1 MNSVPLNDIFHPR
14 SIAVVGASA
23 SSTNMHTRMFFDP
36 LIEFGYP
43 GQLYPVNPKFT
54 EVSGLKAYPN
64 LRDIPGPVDH
74 VISLVPAAATPQL
87 LADCVA
93 KRVKTIQLFTA
104 GFVET
109 GETDGVKLQNELV
122 RIARSGGVR
131 LLGPNCVGLYCPGSR
146 ISYCADFPKQAG
158 RVAFIAQ
165 SGGYTYLAVR
175 LAAGRGVHFGKVIS
189 YGNAADVNE
198 ADLLEFMANDPET
211 DIITAYIE
219 GTTDGQ
225 RFLKVLTEAAAKKPV
240 IIIKKGRTE
249 AGRRGTSSH
258 TGALAGND
266 QVWDTAI
273 RQAGAIRVEDV
284 DELVDM
290 LVTFQFMPVPKGR
303 KVAVVGAGGGA
314 SVRAAEECE
323 AGGLRLPAL
332 PDALRAEINR
342 YFSLA
347 GSMLRN
353 PVDILAEPLGDAAW
367 VPVLKTLEGWP
378 DADVLLWQMSPDM
391 EPIRTKE
398 FVRVVVAMRRGMVRS
413 FSNVRKPKALV
424 VHTLETPSGLEEMV
438 ALREE
443 CRERSVAFY
452 PSVYRAALAISR
464 YTSYHER
471 K

>member
-23 SSTNMHTRMFFDP
+23 ASTNMHTRMFLDP
-36 LIEFGYP
+36 LLEFGYP
-43 GQLYPVNPKFT
+43 GQIYPVNPKFQ

-93 KRVKTIQLFTA
+93 KQVKTIQLFTA

-109 GETDGVKLQNELV
+109 GETDGIRLQNELV

-146 ISYCADFPKQAG
+146 ISYCTDFPKQAG

-165 SGGYTYLAVR
+165 SGGYTYLAIR
-175 LAAGRGVHFGKVIS
+175 MAAGRGVHFGKVIS

-198 ADLLEFMANDPET
+198 ADLFEFMANDPET

-219 GTTDGQ
+219 GTKDGQ
-225 RFLKVLTEAAAKKPV
+225 RFLKVLTEAAARKPV

-258 TGALAGND
+258 TGALAGD
-266 QVWDTAI
+266 DKVWDTAL

-290 LVTFQFMPVPKGR
+290 LVTFQLHARPEGPERGGGR
-303 KVAVVGAGGGA
+303 GGGRGQRPGGRGVRSRRAEASRLARHTESGDQPLFLSGGQHAEKPRRYTGGA
-314 SVRAAEECE
+314 SGRCRV
-323 AGGLRLPAL
+323 GS
-332 PDALRAEINR
+332 RAEDPGR
-342 YFSLA
+342 LA
-347 GSMLRN
+347 GRGRDPLADVSRHGAHQN
-353 PVDILAEPLGDAAW
+353 RGVRPGRGGHETRHGPVVQQCPEAQGPGGSYAGDPLG
-367 VPVLKTLEGWP
+367 PG
-378 DADVLLWQMSPDM
+378 
-391 EPIRTKE
+391 
-398 FVRVVVAMRRGMVRS
+398 
-413 FSNVRKPKALV
+413 
-424 VHTLETPSGLEEMV
+424 
-438 ALREE
+438 
-443 CRERSVAFY
+443 
-452 PSVYRAALAISR
+452 
-464 YTSYHER
+464 
-471 K
+471 